1 MDTREA
7 IGVIAVSLVPF
18 LVSVGAVLS
27 VGAPEMAISYRRF
40 FASSQLTGPKG
51 VRLSAVVYLLIIAW
65 VFAGIALRARGDR
78 SFRSSSP
85 ETHAHDAEVAFNP
98 PDDEASP
105 RGGRSGDGQAA

>member
-51 VRLSAVVYLLIIAW
+51 VRLSAVVHLLDHRVGICRDCP
-65 VFAGIALRARGDR
+65 AGARR
-78 SFRSSSP
+78 PFVP
-85 ETHAHDAEVAFNP
+85 KLFT
-98 PDDEASP
+98 
-105 RGGRSGDGQAA
+105 